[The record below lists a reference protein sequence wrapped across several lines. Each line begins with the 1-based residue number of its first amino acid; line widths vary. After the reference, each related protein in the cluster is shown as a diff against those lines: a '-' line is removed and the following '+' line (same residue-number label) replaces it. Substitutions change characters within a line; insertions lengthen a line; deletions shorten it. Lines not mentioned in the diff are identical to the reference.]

1 MKYVSA
7 SFNLFLSV
15 VWLGRIRR
23 IIWYS
28 IWIYTDLTYLKYW
41 LYRFSIS
48 ILLLMEELTFCVGFP
63 FLRFTLVLTI
73 IFLLKDIYVMPVL
86 RCIHRTCKYVYFR
99 KRYIEGHTITCII
112 QPNRWWK
119 NNFLILMV
127 LMSGYIVLGTSVG
140 VGTKR
145 YGHELTVAS

>member
-7 SFNLFLSV
+7 SFNLLLSV

-28 IWIYTDLTYLKYW
+28 IWICTDLTYLKYW